1 MIEPELFDAIELLV
15 DLPEEN
21 LCAGVRGAIVEC
33 YEDGKYEVEFTN
45 EEGETLALSTLSSDK
60 FIVVWK
66 VKAVM
71 FQRHLGFIRDNY
83 QPLLEQISAQTL
95 EVEAILGLTDE
106 HGQRYRVDLEIIGI
120 QGQREIVRTGWI
132 VEAYSDAARLV
143 TLYVRRRQ

>member
-1 MIEPELFDAIELLV
+1 MIEPELFDAIELLA

-66 VKAVM
+66 AKTKSWLPVS
-71 FQRHLGFIRDNY
+71 
-83 QPLLEQISAQTL
+83 EQIAA
-95 EVEAILGLTDE
+95 AINHLSE
-106 HGQRYRVDLEIIGI
+106 ER
-120 QGQREIVRTGWI
+120 QREVL
-132 VEAYSDAARLV
+132 DFARS
-143 TLYVRRRQ
+143 LYQR